1 MAYSVEEKAA
11 SMIRQLQKKLK
22 PRAGRRISSADK
34 GRIKARI
41 ARLRAESQTAQSKR
55 AHAKP
60 AKESPAKKRPAK
72 RAQGS
77 RSLKKLTKPLDSR
90 GENKMSRKGYGARKL
105 TQAEGRAE
113 MAKSPKSPARTAQ
126 IKRSHAA
133 AGTPTVKGKRPLQR
147 VPRGRPGA
155 SKSLSRMPPRR
166 FRVQK

>member
-60 AKESPAKKRPAK
+60 AKPK

-126 IKRSHAA
+126 IKRSQAA

-147 VPRGRPGA
+147 VQRGRPGA
-155 SKSLSRMPPRR
+155 SKSLFRMPPRR